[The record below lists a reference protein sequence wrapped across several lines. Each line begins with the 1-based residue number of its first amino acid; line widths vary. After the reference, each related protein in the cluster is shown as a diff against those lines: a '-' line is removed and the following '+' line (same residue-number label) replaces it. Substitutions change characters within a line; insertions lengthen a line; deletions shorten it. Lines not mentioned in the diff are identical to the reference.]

1 MENHHFEWE
10 NQGFQWPFSI
20 ANTILVGPGSIPRFR
35 DPRLSPGVATLHSSP
50 LLAARRQPAQTLG
63 MGGSMWKHEGNLR
76 KNPRKTLGR
85 PWKTLRKPW
94 KTPGEMGKTLG
105 KTWKTGKKIGDSK
118 SSKWLVIFNRE
129 APISPMVWGLP
140 LKKIE
145 KHISTTTPKKRWG

>member
-140 LKKIE
+140 
-145 KHISTTTPKKRWG
+145 

>member
-1 MENHHFEWE
+1 
-10 NQGFQWPFSI
+10 
-20 ANTILVGPGSIPRFR
+20 
-35 DPRLSPGVATLHSSP
+35 
-50 LLAARRQPAQTLG
+50 

-105 KTWKTGKKIGDSK
+105 KTWKTGKQIGNSK

-140 LKKIE
+140 QKKNE